1 MLLRAFKFIGGTLE
15 YIKTYIRR
23 IATYLVAIVDLIK
36 IEILL

>member
-15 YIKTYIRR
+15 YIKTYIRG
-23 IATYLVAIVDLIK
+23 IATYLVAVTDLTE